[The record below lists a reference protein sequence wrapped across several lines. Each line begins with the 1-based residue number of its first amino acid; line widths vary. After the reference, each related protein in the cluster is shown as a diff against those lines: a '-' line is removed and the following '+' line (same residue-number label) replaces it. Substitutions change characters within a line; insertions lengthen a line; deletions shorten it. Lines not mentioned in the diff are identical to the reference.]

1 VAERVRWNSNL
12 HAFDRLLRTIPAG
25 ARRGLDVGCGEGE
38 TARRLRTRVAS
49 VVGIDPDEA
58 SIEEA
63 RSYGDDIR
71 YDVADLESAD
81 LEPDSFE
88 VVTAVASLHQMD
100 HDDALARM
108 ATLVAPGGMLLVV
121 GLARSATPS
130 QYARDAIDA
139 VAVRPHIWL
148 RGVWH
153 TPAPKTWPPP
163 MTYTEARR
171 RATAIL
177 PSVEYRR
184 VSHFRYT
191 LRWVNRFG

>member
-1 VAERVRWNSNL
+1 MAERRRWNNNL

-38 TARRLRTRVAS
+38 TARRLRTRVAE
-49 VVGIDPDEA
+49 VVGIDPDEP

-71 YDVADLESAD
+71 YEVSGLESVD
-81 LEPDSFE
+81 LEPRSFD
-88 VVTAVASLHQMD
+88 VVAAVASVHHMD
-100 HDDALARM
+100 HDAALARM
-108 ATLVAPGGMLLVV
+108 AQLVAPGGVLLVV

-130 QYARDAIDA
+130 QWARDAVDA
-139 VAVRPHIWL
+139 VTIRPHILL

-163 MTYTEARR
+163 ITYTEARER
-171 RATAIL
+171 SSAIL
-177 PSVEYRR
+177 PGVEYRR
-184 VSHFRYT
+184 VPHFRYT
-191 LRWVNRFG
+191 LRWVNRGA